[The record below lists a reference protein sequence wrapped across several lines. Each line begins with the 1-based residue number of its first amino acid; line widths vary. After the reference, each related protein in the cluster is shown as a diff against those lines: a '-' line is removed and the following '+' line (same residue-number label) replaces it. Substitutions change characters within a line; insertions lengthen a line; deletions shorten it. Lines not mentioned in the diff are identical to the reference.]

1 MERIV
6 LRSYPALMDYFTSI
20 FRWKVDEVDL
30 VTSLE
35 SPDEPGSLREGS
47 NRAGVEEG
55 SGVSVKR
62 GDALS

>member
-1 MERIV
+1 
-6 LRSYPALMDYFTSI
+6 MDYFTSI

-35 SPDEPGSLREGS
+35 SPHQPDSLREGGE
-47 NRAGVEEG
+47 RAGVEED